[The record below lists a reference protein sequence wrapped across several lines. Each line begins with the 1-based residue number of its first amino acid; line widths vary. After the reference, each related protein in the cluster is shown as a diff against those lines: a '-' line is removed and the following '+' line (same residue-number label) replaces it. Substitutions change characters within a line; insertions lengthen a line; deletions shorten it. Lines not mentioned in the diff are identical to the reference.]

1 MDCRNIDDVDKTMD
15 EINEQTENMK
25 QIQEALSTPIG
36 TAADIDEVN
45 SDLQLVFYLL
55 LLLHLNILAESLAEW
70 ERVNRIQVKFFVLS
84 SGSCLTG

>member
-55 LLLHLNILAESLAEW
+55 LLLYLNILAESLAKW

-84 SGSCLTG
+84 LN

>member
-15 EINEQTENMK
+15 EINEQTEIMK
-25 QIQEALSTPIG
+25 QIQDALSTPIG

-55 LLLHLNILAESLAEW
+55 LLLYLNILAESLAKW

-84 SGSCLTG
+84 LN